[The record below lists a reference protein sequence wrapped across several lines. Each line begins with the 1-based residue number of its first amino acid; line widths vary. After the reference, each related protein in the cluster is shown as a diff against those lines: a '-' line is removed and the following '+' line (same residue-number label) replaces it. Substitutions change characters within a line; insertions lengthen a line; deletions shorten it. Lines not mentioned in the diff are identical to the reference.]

1 MTPHIGIIIIGDE
14 ILSGKRAD
22 KHLPKVIELLAAR
35 GLPLAYAEYVGDDPA
50 RITATLA
57 RAFAAACSSGD
68 VVFSTGGIGA
78 TPDDHT
84 RQCAAR
90 AWGVELALHP
100 DAKRLIEERMRDTAK
115 EQGTVFDPD
124 RHDNLHRLNMGVFP
138 VGAEIIPN
146 PYNKIPGFSCIVER
160 SDSGTLSAAS
170 VAALPGQPGPRN
182 RLSRAAGAAAPSGGS
197 DPHAVG
203 ERGGIHFVPGFPV
216 MAWPMIEWVL
226 EHYYGHLHQASASI
240 EKSVIVMGSMEAT
253 LTPLML
259 QIEADHAGVKVFS
272 LPSVDHPEFGRH
284 IELGVKGSE
293 QAVSL
298 AYPALL
304 AGLHQFNL
312 QLGPELVR

>member
-1 MTPHIGIIIIGDE
+1 MTPNFGLIIIGDE
-14 ILSGKRAD
+14 ILSGKRTD

-57 RAFAAACSSGD
+57 RAFAAARASGD

-84 RQCAAR
+84 RQCAAN
-90 AWGVELALHP
+90 ALGVDLALHP
-100 DAKRLIEERMRDTAK
+100 EAKRLIEERMRDTAK
-115 EQGTVFDPD
+115 EQGSVFEPD

-146 PYNKIPGFSCIVER
+146 PYNKIPGFSCQ
-160 SDSGTLSAAS
+160 A
-170 VAALPGQPGPRN
+170 GQ
-182 RLSRAAGAAAPSGGS
+182 GA
-197 DPHAVG
+197 V
-203 ERGGIHFVPGFPV
+203 HFVPGFPV
-216 MAWPMIEWVL
+216 MAWPMIEGL
-226 EHYYGHLHQASASI
+226 LDQRYASLHQKSAYV

-259 QIEADHAGVKVFS
+259 AIEAAHAGVKVFS

-284 IELGVKGSE
+284 IELGVKGSPE
-293 QAVSL
+293 AICL